1 MVFTKETKT
10 VSARIPE
17 DVHADIL
24 DRCNREGCTVNRF
37 LNCAIELAITGYS
50 EFDFGDEDEEKVE
63 VLRDL
68 IRDVWVLGNGAAE
81 SEILNVE
88 IGDELKKLSET
99 IDSRTLSGWLSEIE
113 TMHENFIVN
122 INKKI
127 ATDALVIGMAS

>member
-63 VLRDL
+63 NEPPVSTPAKRVVISLAS
-68 IRDVWVLGNGAAE
+68 NANQE
-81 SEILNVE
+81 
-88 IGDELKKLSET
+88 GDSC
-99 IDSRTLSGWLSEIE
+99 SHSS
-113 TMHENFIVN
+113 
-122 INKKI
+122 
-127 ATDALVIGMAS
+127 